1 VQLDEVAIE
10 MARRMS
16 TGNQGVALM
25 HLAGRAQNVAM
36 AGTAVQQI
44 EAALQVMRA
53 GGHAPA
59 AAFYE
64 ARLPE
69 ARAVLERLKLP

>member
-1 VQLDEVAIE
+1 LDEVAIE

-25 HLAGRAQNVAM
+25 HLAERAQNVAM
-36 AGTAVQQI
+36 AGTAVQRI
-44 EAALQVMRA
+44 EAALEVMRA
-53 GGHAPA
+53 GGHAPN

>member
-1 VQLDEVAIE
+1 VPLQWA
-10 MARRMS
+10 MS

-25 HLAGRAQNVAM
+25 HLAERAQNVAM

-53 GGHAPA
+53 GGHAPNA
-59 AAFYE
+59 AIYE